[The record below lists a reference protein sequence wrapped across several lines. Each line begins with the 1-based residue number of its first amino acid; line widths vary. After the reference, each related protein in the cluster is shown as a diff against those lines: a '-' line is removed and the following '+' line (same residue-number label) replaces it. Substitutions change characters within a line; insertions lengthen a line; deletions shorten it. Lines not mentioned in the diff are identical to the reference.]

1 MAPLDG
7 KVVVIIGGTSGLGL
21 SAATAILRAGGRVV
35 AIGRDDD
42 HLAGAASVLGSEAVA
57 MASDAAD
64 PSAAPG
70 AIRRAVS
77 KFGACHALYH
87 VAGGSGRPFGDG
99 PLHDVTDEGWRRT
112 IDLNLTTVF
121 LSNRA
126 AARHFLEQGS
136 GGVVLNM
143 SSVLAF
149 APEPHF
155 FATHA
160 YAAAKAAVIG
170 LTRSAAAY
178 YATRNIRFNAI
189 APGLVETPMSHRATR
204 DEAIR
209 ALVNARQP
217 LDGGRVGRVDV
228 GPVRERHLERAGAQL
243 ARIARRERRGD
254 ARRQVAVEPG
264 GQPIEDLGEQRAE
277 WGRVAE
283 RVHRG

>member
-1 MAPLDG
+1 VAPLDG

-35 AIGRDDD
+35 AIGRDDEHVAD
-42 HLAGAASVLGSEAVA
+42 AASALGSTGLAL
-57 MASDAAD
+57 ASDAAD
-64 PSAAPG
+64 PSAASD

-77 KFGACHALYH
+77 EFGACHALYH
-87 VAGGSGRPFGDG
+87 VAGGSGRAFGDG
-99 PLHDVTDEGWRRT
+99 PLHEVTDEGWRRT
-112 IDLNLTTVF
+112 IDLNLTTVL

-126 AARHFLEQGS
+126 AARHFLEHGL

-149 APEPHF
+149 APEPQF

-189 APGLVETPMSHRATR
+189 APGLVETPMSGRATG

-209 ALVNARQP
+209 AFVKRRQP
-217 LDGGRVGRVDV
+217 LDGGRVGRT
-228 GPVRERHLERAGAQL
+228 
-243 ARIARRERRGD
+243 
-254 ARRQVAVEPG
+254 
-264 GQPIEDLGEQRAE
+264 EDLDAAVVYLLSDAARFVTGQVITVDGGWSLGASSSLS
-277 WGRVAE
+277 
-283 RVHRG
+283 